1 MAELVRQAYENHA
14 ILAVEAGTGIG
25 KSFAYLVPALY
36 NAMENPDERTVIATS
51 TINLQHQ
58 LYEKDIPMLFR
69 LLGRSCKVALA
80 VGRSN
85 YLCIRRFVEK
95 KQESAL
101 LATDPES
108 DLYKINGWASKTDSG
123 LRSDYPYA
131 LPSDLWMDINSD
143 SDLCAG
149 HNCPYFSECFYAKA
163 KLKCKE
169 AKIIVSNH
177 HLLFSDAA
185 NRLENQED
193 FSEDGVLPAFSR
205 LIIDEAHNIE
215 DNATEYFTK
224 TYDPKEMH
232 RQLGIL
238 ERKTGASDSLV
249 EMLSPYVDDDKI
261 IDAIHDDI
269 SLLTG
274 QVDTLDQYLLVI
286 FAKTD
291 YQPLLVKKEYEA
303 KLSGFSDLAALVAAT
318 SGRLASKINKL
329 VENNHA
335 PQEYETKITELRVRG
350 TRIQEMGEVLSAF
363 CNFSAWNDDVH
374 WFNTE
379 ISRNNVRRV
388 QVLITPLDISP
399 LLVDAIFKKLNTVV
413 CTSATLSIGGDF
425 KFWGGRVGLP
435 YDEERPFLTG
445 VFPSPFDF
453 KRRLLLLT
461 PMDAVI
467 AEPKNDQEPYVKYVS
482 ETIYDCIRS
491 SEGGA
496 LVLFTSYMMM
506 KKVRNAIASRMA
518 ENHLTLY
525 CQGEADRYTLLSK
538 FIAENDSSLLA
549 TSSFWEGVDAPGQ
562 TLRMVII
569 VKLPF
574 QVPSDPVFKAR
585 CDSIDM
591 QGGSGFGQLG
601 LPATTMKLKQG
612 FGRLLRNKED
622 RGIVLI
628 LDGRIMTKG
637 YGVTMIR
644 SLPEC
649 YHPESVTETLCPK
662 IEDFLF
668 GG

>member
-1 MAELVRQAYENHA
+1 
-14 ILAVEAGTGIG
+14 
-25 KSFAYLVPALY
+25 
-36 NAMENPDERTVIATS
+36 MENPDERTVIATS

-261 IDAIHDDI
+261 IDAIHE
-269 SLLTG
+269 
-274 QVDTLDQYLLVI
+274 Q
-286 FAKTD
+286 
-291 YQPLLVKKEYEA
+291 
-303 KLSGFSDLAALVAAT
+303 LSGALRLSDEAHRLQGCDPQEDGEAGGEQREDDQPVHP
-318 SGRLASKINKL
+318 SGRAADLPIVDGNDRFGAGIG
-329 VENNHA
+329 VEHDA
-335 PQEYETKITELRVRG
+335 CPHPC
-350 TRIQEMGEVLSAF
+350 LSF
-363 CNFSAWNDDVH
+363 
-374 WFNTE
+374 
-379 ISRNNVRRV
+379 
-388 QVLITPLDISP
+388 
-399 LLVDAIFKKLNTVV
+399 
-413 CTSATLSIGGDF
+413 
-425 KFWGGRVGLP
+425 
-435 YDEERPFLTG
+435 
-445 VFPSPFDF
+445 
-453 KRRLLLLT
+453 
-461 PMDAVI
+461 
-467 AEPKNDQEPYVKYVS
+467 YVKLERIWRCVFRLTRHLFLS
-482 ETIYDCIRS
+482 SVVARS
-491 SEGGA
+491 R
-496 LVLFTSYMMM
+496 T
-506 KKVRNAIASRMA
+506 
-518 ENHLTLY
+518 
-525 CQGEADRYTLLSK
+525 
-538 FIAENDSSLLA
+538 
-549 TSSFWEGVDAPGQ
+549 
-562 TLRMVII
+562 
-569 VKLPF
+569 
-574 QVPSDPVFKAR
+574 
-585 CDSIDM
+585 
-591 QGGSGFGQLG
+591 
-601 LPATTMKLKQG
+601 
-612 FGRLLRNKED
+612 
-622 RGIVLI
+622 
-628 LDGRIMTKG
+628 
-637 YGVTMIR
+637 
-644 SLPEC
+644 
-649 YHPESVTETLCPK
+649 
-662 IEDFLF
+662 
-668 GG
+668 